1 MNRRPLA
8 WLVAVPLM
16 TAGSLTAH
24 ALAYR
29 IVEPD
34 SATRVDLLAKT
45 GHGYLASAPLLLG
58 AALAVA
64 IAGLAAHAVGAR
76 RGRSPAQPAAWPLA
90 LLPVLGFAFQE
101 HLERLVASGDLP
113 LAAVTEPT
121 FLVGLLLQLPF
132 ALVALVAA
140 RALGR
145 AAEALGRA
153 LKTPQ
158 RLGLS
163 PGVAP
168 RPVVAFLPN
177 APRLAAAH
185 SGRAPPV

>member
-34 SATRVDLLAKT
+34 SSLRLDLLART

-64 IAGLAAHAVGAR
+64 LAGLAAHAVGAR
-76 RGRSPAQPAAWPLA
+76 RGRPPAQPAAWPLA
-90 LLPVLGFAFQE
+90 LLPPLGFMFQE
-101 HLERLVASGDLP
+101 HLERLVASGDMP

-153 LKTPQ
+153 PKTPQ
-158 RLGLS
+158 RPGLR
-163 PGVAP
+163 PGVVP
-168 RPVVAFLPN
+168 RPVVALLPN

>member
-1 MNRRPLA
+1 MTRRPFA

-34 SATRVDLLAKT
+34 SATRADLLTQT

-64 IAGLAAHAVGAR
+64 LAGLAAHASGAL
-76 RGRSPAQPAAWPLA
+76 RGRPAAQPPAWPLA
-90 LLPVLGFAFQE
+90 LLPVLGFVFQE
-101 HLERLVASGDLP
+101 HLERLVAWGDLP

-132 ALVALVAA
+132 ALAALVVA
-140 RALGR
+140 RALSR

-153 LKTPQ
+153 LRTPP
-158 RLGLS
+158 RRS
-163 PGVAP
+163 ARPRDAR
-168 RPVVAFLPN
+168 RPVVALLPN

-185 SGRAPPV
+185 SGRGPPV

>member
-1 MNRRPLA
+1 MTRRPLA

-34 SATRVDLLAKT
+34 SAGRLDLLTQT
-45 GHGYLASAPLLLG
+45 GHGYMASLPLVLG
-58 AALAVA
+58 AAFAVA
-64 IAGLAAHAVGAR
+64 IAGLAAHASRALS
-76 RGRSPAQPAAWPLA
+76 GRPAAQPAAWPLA
-90 LLPVLGFAFQE
+90 LLPVLGFVFQE

-121 FLVGLLLQLPF
+121 FLIGLLLQLPF
-132 ALVALVAA
+132 ALAALVVA
-140 RALGR
+140 RALSR

-153 LKTPQ
+153 LRTPP
-158 RLGLS
+158 RPS
-163 PGVAP
+163 ARPRDAR
-168 RPVVAFLPN
+168 RPVVAVLPN

-185 SGRAPPV
+185 SGRGPPS